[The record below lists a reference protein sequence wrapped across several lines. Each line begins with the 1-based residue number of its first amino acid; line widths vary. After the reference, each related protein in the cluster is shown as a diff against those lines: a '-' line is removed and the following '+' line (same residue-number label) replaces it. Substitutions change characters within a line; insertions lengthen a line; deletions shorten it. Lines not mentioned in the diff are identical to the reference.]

1 MQSVD
6 TIFALSSGALPS
18 GVAVVRLSGPHTKKA
33 LRHLLG
39 KLPAPRGAVYAS
51 IRNRKGLIL
60 DRGLALLFPEPASF
74 TGEDCAEL
82 HLHGGRAVVAAV
94 LAELSGMDGLR
105 HAEAG
110 EFTKRAF
117 LNGKLDLLQ
126 AEALADLIE
135 AETEAQRRFAVSN
148 AGGFQSQL
156 YEAWR
161 GRLLHARAMIEA
173 ELDFADESDVPG
185 SVSDVV
191 WADMASLRAEIGRH
205 IDDFHKAEMIRDGFR
220 VAILGAPNA
229 GKSSLLNSLVRRDAA
244 IVTDEPGTTR
254 DVIEVALDLNGY
266 KVLIA
271 DTAGIRNEAETV
283 EAIGIDRAIRAGQ
296 AADLALVLIEPGGCR
311 PQLEL
316 SSEQVIVRSKAD
328 LGNEAQD
335 GELALSTVSG
345 FGLDRLLDLIASKA
359 EAAARVTGAIPSHL
373 RHVELLA
380 HGRDAIEAALAGEE
394 LELKAEELRRASD
407 QLGRISGRIDP
418 EELLGAVFSS
428 FCIGK

>member
-18 GVAVVRLSGPHTKKA
+18 GVAVVRLSGPHTREV

-39 KLPAPRGAVYAS
+39 KLPAPRHAVYAS

-82 HLHGGRAVVAAV
+82 HLHGGKAVVAAV
-94 LAELSGMDGLR
+94 LTELSSIAGLR

-110 EFTKRAF
+110 EFSKRAF

-148 AGGFQSQL
+148 AGGSQSQL

-161 GRLLHARAMIEA
+161 GRLLYARAMIEA

-185 SVSDVV
+185 SISDVV

-266 KVLIA
+266 KVRIA
-271 DTAGIRNEAETV
+271 DTAGIRNEADTV
-283 EAIGIDRAIRAGQ
+283 EAIGIGRAIRAGQ
-296 AADLALVLIEPGGCR
+296 AADLALILIEPGGRR
-311 PQLEL
+311 PQLKL
-316 SSEQVIVRSKAD
+316 STEQVIVRSKAD
-328 LGNEAQD
+328 LGNEAQN

-380 HGRDAIEAALAGEE
+380 RGRDAIEAAVAGEE

-407 QLGRISGRIDP
+407 ELGRISGRIDP